1 MCGFIG
7 LYAGDDAAFE
17 MADGLLVLQ
26 HRGQDAAGITTFD
39 GATFH
44 TERAAGL
51 VQEIFTSRLLQ
62 ELPGQVAIGHTRYPT
77 VGGGTAA
84 DAQPLYTNSPH
95 GIAMAHNGN
104 VTNFA
109 ELKRELSE
117 DDSRRLGT
125 ECDVEAILNV
135 LAAALARQRQNTWP
149 DAVFKAMKEV
159 FRRVRG
165 SYSGTAIIGGKG
177 LIAFR
182 DPFGIKPAILGRRRA
197 GRKWHYI
204 VASESATLNVMGF
217 DLMGDLDP
225 GEVVLVDAGGNL
237 HRKVVAGRG
246 KRQHRPCVF
255 EFVYFARPD
264 SVLDDISVYKA
275 RLRLGEALA
284 EGVQKRGIV
293 PDIVVPV
300 PDSARPAALEC
311 ARVLGVRYREGLLKN
326 RYVGRTFIMPGQVN
340 RAKNVKAKL
349 TTLPMELDG
358 KDVLLVDD
366 SVVRGTTTKA
376 VVAMVREAG
385 AKKVYVGVSSPKIK
399 ASMRLR
405 HRHADARRVHC
416 PQGALG
422 QGHCAIHRSRRHR
435 LRRRRRDG
443 GGGAR
448 SDGPRGR
455 VLPCLHG
462 WALPDGRRH
471 LQGAAHPRVGAQQ
484 GVERCPQAAQAT
496 GCRPR
501 QALGVSTSQGRV
513 RESAPQVR
521 TALPRGGAFAPLAA
535 GGVRAYSS
543 PNPIP
548 PSPPHATSHKPQATQ
563 STRHGAS
570 LLVDGLHQEDQ
581 ARRVPEDAAQRDQ
594 PCAAPDDRIGRA

>member
-44 TERAAGL
+44 TERSAGL
-51 VQEIFTSRLLQ
+51 VQEIFTSRLLE
-62 ELPGQVAIGHTRYPT
+62 ELPGRIAIGHTRYPT

-109 ELKRELSE
+109 DLKRELSE

-125 ECDVEAILNV
+125 DCDVEAILNV

-165 SYSGTAIIGGKG
+165 SYSGAAIIGGKG
-177 LIAFR
+177 LLAFR

-197 GRKWHYI
+197 GRKWHYC
-204 VASESATLNVMGF
+204 VASESAALNVLGF
-217 DLMGDLDP
+217 ERVGDLDP

-246 KRQHRPCVF
+246 RRQHRPCVF

-284 EGVQKRGIV
+284 AGLRARGIV
-293 PDIVVPV
+293 PDVVVPV

-311 ARVLGVRYREGLLKN
+311 ARELGVRYREGLLKN
-326 RYVGRTFIMPGQVN
+326 RYVGRTFIMPGQSN

-376 VVAMVREAG
+376 VVAMVRDAG

-399 ASMRLR
+399 HPCVYGIDMQTRDEFIARKERTDRGIAESIG
-405 HRHADARRVHC
+405 ADAIVYVGVDAMSEAVR
-416 PQGALG
+416 
-422 QGHCAIHRSRRHR
+422 
-435 LRRRRRDG
+435 
-443 GGGAR
+443 
-448 SDGPRGR
+448 GP
-455 VLPCLHG
+455 
-462 WALPDGRRH
+462 
-471 LQGAAHPRVGAQQ
+471 
-484 GVERCPQAAQAT
+484 T
-496 GCRPR
+496 
-501 QALGVSTSQGRV
+501 
-513 RESAPQVR
+513 
-521 TALPRGGAFAPLAA
+521 
-535 GGVRAYSS
+535 
-543 PNPIP
+543 
-548 PSPPHATSHKPQATQ
+548 
-563 STRHGAS
+563 
-570 LLVDGLHQEDQ
+570 
-581 ARRVPEDAAQRDQ
+581 
-594 PCAAPDDRIGRA
+594 DRIDEFCRACMDGHYPTGDVTAKVLRTLESERNKASRDAHKQRKQLATKRRC